1 MKEELEKM
9 FDETFWDLWKT
20 DVYNEEWEPLW
31 YINNNDEVKQFI
43 FETIIPEVLYNLIE
57 DENLDKMLYT
67 TDRNFYDWYLEKIE
81 DIKQKAKELYNI
93 DL

>member
-1 MKEELEKM
+1 MNKKELEKI

-43 FETIIPEVLYNLIE
+43 FETIILEVLKSVISHFDEDYNT
-57 DENLDKMLYT
+57 K
-67 TDRNFYDWYLEKIE
+67 KI
-81 DIKQKAKELYNI
+81 KLKELYDIN
-93 DL
+93 L